1 MSARNWIDLT
11 AADLARTAGEDI
23 VAVLPLAA
31 VEQHGPHLPLGTDL
45 IIGEGLLRHAVSVL
59 PTEVTVLLLPT
70 VPVGTSSEH
79 LAWPGTLSLPP
90 ELLVEALVAQ
100 GRAVAAA
107 GIRRL
112 VLSNSH
118 GGNHAAMDMAALRL
132 RRECGMLVV
141 KASYVRSPPPEP
153 PLLDAAELRHGLHGG
168 ALETAMMLH
177 LAPERVDTDQLADFR
192 SIGQDLERTCSYL
205 QPEGPGAFA
214 WLAGDLHP
222 SGVAGNAAAA
232 DAVTGERLVAH
243 YGGVLA
249 TLIQEAA
256 RFPLERLG
264 GD

>member
-1 MSARNWIDLT
+1 MTVRNWMDLT
-11 AADLARTAGEDI
+11 AAELAGMGGEDT

-45 IIGEGLLRHAVSVL
+45 IIGEGLLQHAMSVL
-59 PTEVTVLLLPT
+59 SADLPVLLLPA
-70 VPVGTSSEH
+70 VQVGTSSEH
-79 LAWPGTLSLPP
+79 LAWSGTLSLPP
-90 ELLVEALVAQ
+90 ELLVDVLVAQ

-112 VLSNSH
+112 VLGNSH

-141 KASYVRSPPPEP
+141 KASYVRFPSPQP
-153 PLLDAAELRHGLHGG
+153 PLLDVTELRHGLHGG

-177 LAPERVDTDQLADFR
+177 LAPERVNTDHLAAFR
-192 SIGQDLERTCSYL
+192 SLGEDLERTCSYL
-205 QPEGPGAFA
+205 RPEGPGAFA

-232 DAVTGERLVAH
+232 DAETGGRLVAH

-249 TLIQEAA
+249 ALIEDAG
-256 RFPLERLG
+256 RFPLERLVPV
-264 GD
+264 